1 MKLVF
6 AQEGKIINPA
16 IGDYGQ
22 QSGVETIS
30 SLIVNILNT
39 MLLVGAVM
47 LIIAII
53 WSGLTWMTAGGD
65 KEKVQR
71 AQKRLTHAIIGFVIL
86 ICVFAIAN
94 FVGGVFGLGFFK
106 DLKFILPTPKG

>member
-1 MKLVF
+1 MKLIF
-6 AQEGKIINPA
+6 AEEGKIVNPA
-16 IGDYGQ
+16 IGKYGE

-30 SLIVNILNT
+30 SLLVNILNT
-39 MLLVGAVM
+39 MLIVGAVM

-106 DLKFILPTPKG
+106 DLKFILPTPES

>member
-22 QSGVETIS
+22 QSGVKTIS
-30 SLIVNILNT
+30 SLLVNILNT
-39 MLLVGAVM
+39 MLIVGAVM
-47 LIIAII
+47 LIIIII
-53 WSGLTWMTAGGD
+53 WSGINWIISGGD
-65 KEKVQR
+65 KEKLQR
-71 AQKRLTHAIIGFVIL
+71 AQKRLTSGIIGFIIL

-94 FVGGVFGLGFFK
+94 FVGGIFGLGFFK
-106 DLKFILPTPKG
+106 DLKFILPTPES